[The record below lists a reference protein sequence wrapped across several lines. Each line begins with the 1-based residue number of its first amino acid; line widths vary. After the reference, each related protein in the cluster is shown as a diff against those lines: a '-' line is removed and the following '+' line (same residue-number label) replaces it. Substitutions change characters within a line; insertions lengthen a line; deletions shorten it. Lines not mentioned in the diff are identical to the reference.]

1 MTVDMHTTPGRDTY
15 PLTVRVLMVLRGL
28 LAVVLFLGNAVAS
41 LVSALLGITP
51 GVARAI
57 GRAIADEYRAGRA
70 GAVDAEVVD
79 DEGDPA

>member
-1 MTVDMHTTPGRDTY
+1 MTLDLHTAPDTY

-28 LAVVLFLGNAVAS
+28 LAVLAFLGNAVTS

-51 GVARAI
+51 GTARRV
-57 GRAIADEYRAGRA
+57 GHAIADEYRAGRA
-70 GAVDAEVVD
+70 GAIDADVID